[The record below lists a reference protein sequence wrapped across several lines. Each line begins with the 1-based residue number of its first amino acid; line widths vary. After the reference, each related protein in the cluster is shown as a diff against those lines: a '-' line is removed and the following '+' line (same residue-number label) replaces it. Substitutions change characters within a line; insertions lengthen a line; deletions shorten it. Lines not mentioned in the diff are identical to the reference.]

1 MFQVR
6 FLAEELSKAARCGGF
21 FRRRFTP
28 ISVMTASQ
36 VEVRPAQ
43 SVDIERI
50 HELQRQA
57 RHTCVRF
64 GYEDMAR
71 MIGRDY
77 FFVAENGRKLR
88 GYVCAAVQQPGLA
101 QLSGLGLA
109 NGWGLE
115 AGVDHLLRPLEAAL
129 RRDQVDHVLHLGIEQ
144 WTVPPLQHQRF
155 DTPDYIVSFER
166 AISTAPQTPQHF
178 NPLVELRAPA
188 PDEFEQLAD
197 LDHRCFP
204 WPWQLSPEDLINL
217 LMMSS
222 RLVVLDYQGIL
233 VGYACTD
240 LAGIQAQIARL
251 AVDPVYHGVGFG
263 RYLLADALD
272 FAAARGALSVTL
284 NTQSYNQAS
293 QRLYQGFG
301 FRPVGPRIPVMIKH
315 LHGE

>member
-1 MFQVR
+1 M
-6 FLAEELSKAARCGGF
+6 S
-21 FRRRFTP
+21 
-28 ISVMTASQ
+28 ASQ

-50 HELQRQA
+50 QELQRRA

-77 FFVAENGRKLR
+77 FFVAETGRHLR
-88 GYVCAAVQQPGLA
+88 GYVCASIHQPGLA
-101 QLSGLGLA
+101 QLRGLGVA

-115 AGVDHLLRPLEAAL
+115 AGVDLLLQPLEAAL
-129 RRDQVDHVLHLGIEQ
+129 RRDQVQHVLHLGIEQ
-144 WTVPPLQHQRF
+144 WTVSPLQQQHF

-166 AISTAPQTPQHF
+166 ATSTLPLTPQHF
-178 NPLVELRAPA
+178 NPLVELRSLAA
-188 PDEFEQLAD
+188 GEIEQLTE
-197 LDHRCFP
+197 LDHRCFS
-204 WPWQLSPEDLINL
+204 WPWQLSGDDLVNL
-217 LMMSS
+217 LMISS

-240 LAGIQAQIARL
+240 LMGVEAQIARL
-251 AVDPVYHGVGFG
+251 AVDPIYHGVGFG

-272 FAAARGALSVTL
+272 FAASSGALSVSL

-301 FRPVGPRIPVMIKH
+301 FRPVGQRIPVMIKH
-315 LHGE
+315 LQEG